1 MCVFIYIDINGFEYN
16 TGFTLKINKWTSL
29 LFSWDLI
36 IDNDPE
42 RGYVYKFTIKV
53 DSNEKEVTYENGF
66 KYGKFKTSIGRRYN
80 KRTKVIKEN
89 TYDEFTDPLLGLI
102 EMLFY
107 SNNYTSSYYY
117 ENTLK
122 SKLKVTTFNKQYD
135 AFDLIKKDSIT
146 EEGVEKLSNYYTYK
160 KNNDKLIPLIEYQ
173 SVDTKN
179 IKETIKYTYNDL
191 NNINGIYK
199 NNIQTNLFTYDKD
212 NRISNDYNYKAN
224 RRCNY
229 VYDNNG
235 NIKTIVVSKTDNTNK
250 VQYEYNYDSFYK
262 DKLTSFGVSG
272 SLKEIR
278 YDNNYVGNPIFYG
291 IGDQGISFSW
301 KRRRLEEYKDNT
313 KNLKIIYSYND
324 EGLRVKKSIENEVLL
339 IIIMKV
345 ID

>member
-1 MCVFIYIDINGFEYN
+1 M
-16 TGFTLKINKWTSL
+16 
-29 LFSWDLI
+29 
-36 IDNDPE
+36 
-42 RGYVYKFTIKV
+42 
-53 DSNEKEVTYENGF
+53 
-66 KYGKFKTSIGRRYN
+66 
-80 KRTKVIKEN
+80 
-89 TYDEFTDPLLGLI
+89 
-102 EMLFY
+102 
-107 SNNYTSSYYY
+107 
-117 ENTLK
+117 
-122 SKLKVTTFNKQYD
+122 
-135 AFDLIKKDSIT
+135 
-146 EEGVEKLSNYYTYK
+146 
-160 KNNDKLIPLIEYQ
+160 
-173 SVDTKN
+173 DTKN